1 MKMRIEFS
9 NSLITTDY
17 NIFFGKIYFTSDDGN
32 RFVY

>member
-1 MKMRIEFS
+1 MRIEFS

-17 NIFFGKIYFTSDDGN
+17 NIFFGKIYFTSDDDGN

>member
-1 MKMRIEFS
+1 MRIEFS

-32 RFVY
+32 GFVY